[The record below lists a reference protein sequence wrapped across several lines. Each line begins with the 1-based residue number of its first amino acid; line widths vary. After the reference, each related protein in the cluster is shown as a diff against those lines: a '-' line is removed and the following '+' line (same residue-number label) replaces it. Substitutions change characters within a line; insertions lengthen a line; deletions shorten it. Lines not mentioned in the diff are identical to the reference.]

1 MSPFGTVTSGGYG
14 ESKVCS
20 RRLVEAAAAQR
31 LEDRLR
37 RLLGALAASGT
48 PPRLIDAMRLARL
61 AGGKR
66 LRPFLVMDCASL
78 FGVPVGSTLAGA
90 GA

>member
-1 MSPFGTVTSGGYG
+1 
-14 ESKVCS
+14 
-20 RRLVEAAAAQR
+20 VEAAAAQR

-37 RLLGALAASGT
+37 RLLDALAANGT

-66 LRPFLVMDCASL
+66 FLVMDCASL
-78 FGVPVGSTLAGA
+78 FGVPVDSTLAG

>member
-14 ESKVCS
+14 ESKVFS
-20 RRLVEAAAAQR
+20 RRLVEAAQR
-31 LEDRLR
+31 LEDRSR
-37 RLLGALAASGT
+37 RLLDALAASGT
-48 PPRLIDAMRLARL
+48 PPRLIDAMRLATL

-66 LRPFLVMDCASL
+66 LRPFLVIDRVSL
-78 FGVPVGSTLAGA
+78 FGVSGRQHLAGA